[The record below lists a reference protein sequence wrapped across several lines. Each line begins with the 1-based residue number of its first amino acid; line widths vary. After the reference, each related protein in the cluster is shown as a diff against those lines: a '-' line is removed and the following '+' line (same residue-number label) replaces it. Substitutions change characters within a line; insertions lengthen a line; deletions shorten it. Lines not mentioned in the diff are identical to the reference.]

1 MKVFTSADL
10 QRASSE
16 IQRAANSEPVAI
28 SVQGRPSYVLHAVM
42 AGFVAFQNGTNI
54 SFEDQVF
61 FVSNFRTHVWFPQRL
76 RDPMQRT
83 KARCPSFFRNR
94 RANVQS

>member
-28 SVQGRPSYVLHAVM
+28 SVQGRPSYVLMSLEDYHGGNAGPVAV
-42 AGFVAFQNGTNI
+42 GLTSDQ
-54 SFEDQVF
+54 SEDFLDALEV
-61 FVSNFRTHVWFPQRL
+61 VM
-76 RDPMQRT
+76 DPEGVDRG
-83 KARCPSFFRNR
+83 SS
-94 RANVQS
+94 VGL